1 MSPST
6 NTIKLG
12 TLKKKSTRKQLLKF
26 MKSFQKI
33 FGVAYYSPIKNKRIL
48 KDQFVSKTFLAFTLL
63 SISMVIFIGIGL
75 FYKSIPLLNSTS
87 LSNLLFS
94 SEWKP
99 FKEAFGFYSFIVGT
113 LWVTAISIIIALPLS
128 ILSAIYLS
136 EYAHSRVRKLVLPLI
151 ELLSGIPPVL
161 YGVWGVLVIVPLI
174 QDRIAPHFVEFT
186 TGYSVLA
193 GGIVLAIMIFPL
205 IISIIIEVF
214 DNVPEDLRNASLSLG
229 ATQWQTTKK
238 VVLRKSFDGI
248 IAAVVLAISRAFGET
263 IAVLMVCGN
272 LAQIPNS
279 IFDSGYP
286 LPALIANNY
295 GEMMS
300 IPMYDS
306 AIMFAALLLF
316 VIIFLFN
323 TVSRVI
329 LYRIEKR
336 NT

>member
-1 MSPST
+1 
-6 NTIKLG
+6 
-12 TLKKKSTRKQLLKF
+12 
-26 MKSFQKI
+26 MKNI
-33 FGVAYYSPIKNKRIL
+33 RLL
-48 KDQFVSKTFLAFTLL
+48 KDQLISKTFLALTIL
-63 SISMVIFIGIGL
+63 SISTVILIGLGL
-75 FYKSIPLLNSTS
+75 FYKSLPILNSTS
-87 LSNLLFS
+87 LYNLLFS

-99 FKEAFGFYSFIVGT
+99 FKEAFGFYPFIIGT
-113 LWVTAISIIIALPLS
+113 IWVTVIAIIIALPLS
-128 ILSAIYLS
+128 ILTAIYLS
-136 EYAHSRVRKLVLPLI
+136 EYAHIRVRKLVLPLI

-174 QDRIAPHFVEFT
+174 QDQIAPYFVEFT

-205 IISIIIEVF
+205 IISIVIEVF
-214 DNVPEDLRNASLSLG
+214 DNVPQDLRNASLSLG
-229 ATQWQTTKK
+229 ATQWQTIKK

-248 IAAVVLAISRAFGET
+248 VAAVVLAISRAFGET

-272 LAQIPNS
+272 LAQVPKS
-279 IFDSGYP
+279 LFDSAYP

-306 AIMFAALLLF
+306 ALMFAALLLF

-323 TVSRVI
+323 AVSRII

-336 NT
+336 NN

>member
-1 MSPST
+1 MK
-6 NTIKLG
+6 NI
-12 TLKKKSTRKQLLKF
+12 RLLKD
-26 MKSFQKI
+26 S
-33 FGVAYYSPIKNKRIL
+33 
-48 KDQFVSKTFLAFTLL
+48 FVSKSFLALTIL
-63 SISMVIFIGIGL
+63 SISTVVLIGLGL
-75 FYKSIPLLNSTS
+75 FYKSIPILNSTS
-87 LSNLLFS
+87 LYNLLFS

-99 FKEAFGFYSFIVGT
+99 FKEAFGFYPFIVGT
-113 LWVTAISIIIALPLS
+113 LWVTAIAIIIALPLS
-128 ILSAIYLS
+128 MLTAIYLS
-136 EYAHSRVRKLVLPLI
+136 EYAHIRIRKLVLPLI

-161 YGVWGVLVIVPLI
+161 YGVWGVLVIIPLI
-174 QDRIAPHFVEFT
+174 QDHIAPHFVEFS

-205 IISIIIEVF
+205 IISIVIEVF
-214 DNVPEDLRNASLSLG
+214 VNVPQDLRNASLSLG

-238 VVLRKSFDGI
+238 VVLRKSTDGI
-248 IAAVVLAISRAFGET
+248 VAAVVLAISRAFGET

-272 LAQIPNS
+272 LAQVPQN
-279 IFDSGYP
+279 IFDSAYP

-306 AIMFAALLLF
+306 ALMFAALLLF

-323 TVSRVI
+323 ALSRII

-336 NT
+336 NN

>member
-1 MSPST
+1 MK
-6 NTIKLG
+6 NI
-12 TLKKKSTRKQLLKF
+12 RLLKDRLIG
-26 MKSFQKI
+26 K
-33 FGVAYYSPIKNKRIL
+33 A
-48 KDQFVSKTFLAFTLL
+48 FLALTLL
-63 SISMVIFIGIGL
+63 SISTVVLIALGL
-75 FYKSIPLLNSTS
+75 FYKSMPILNSTS
-87 LSNLLFS
+87 LYNLLFS

-113 LWVTAISIIIALPLS
+113 LWVTAIAIIIALPLS
-128 ILSAIYLS
+128 MLTAIYLS
-136 EYAHSRVRKLVLPLI
+136 EYAHIRVRKLVLPLI

-174 QDRIAPHFVEFT
+174 QDKIAPHFVEFT

-205 IISIIIEVF
+205 IISIVIEVF
-214 DNVPEDLRNASLSLG
+214 DNVPQDLRNASLSLG

-238 VVLRKSFDGI
+238 VVLRKSIDGI
-248 IAAVVLAISRAFGET
+248 VAAVVLAISRAFGET

-272 LAQIPNS
+272 LAQVPHS
-279 IFDSGYP
+279 LFDSAYP

-306 AIMFAALLLF
+306 ALMFAALLLF

-323 TVSRVI
+323 ALSRII

-336 NT
+336 NN

>member
-1 MSPST
+1 MK
-6 NTIKLG
+6 NI
-12 TLKKKSTRKQLLKF
+12 RLLKD
-26 MKSFQKI
+26 S
-33 FGVAYYSPIKNKRIL
+33 
-48 KDQFVSKTFLAFTLL
+48 FVSKSFLLLTIL
-63 SISMVIFIGIGL
+63 SISTVVLIGLGL
-75 FYKSIPLLNSTS
+75 FYKSMPILNSTS
-87 LSNLLFS
+87 LYNLLFS

-99 FKEAFGFYSFIVGT
+99 FKEAFGFYPFIVGT
-113 LWVTAISIIIALPLS
+113 LWVTAIAIIIALPLS
-128 ILSAIYLS
+128 MLTAIYLS
-136 EYAHSRVRKLVLPLI
+136 EYAHIRVRKLVLPLI

-161 YGVWGVLVIVPLI
+161 YGVWGVLVIIPLI
-174 QDRIAPHFVEFT
+174 QDHIAPHFVEFT

-205 IISIIIEVF
+205 IISIVIEVF
-214 DNVPEDLRNASLSLG
+214 DNVPQDLRNASLALG

-238 VVLRKSFDGI
+238 VLLRKSTDGI
-248 IAAVVLAISRAFGET
+248 VAAVVLAISRAFGET

-272 LAQIPNS
+272 LAQVPQNL
-279 IFDSGYP
+279 FDSAYP

-306 AIMFAALLLF
+306 ALMFAALLLF

-323 TVSRVI
+323 ALSRII

-336 NT
+336 NN